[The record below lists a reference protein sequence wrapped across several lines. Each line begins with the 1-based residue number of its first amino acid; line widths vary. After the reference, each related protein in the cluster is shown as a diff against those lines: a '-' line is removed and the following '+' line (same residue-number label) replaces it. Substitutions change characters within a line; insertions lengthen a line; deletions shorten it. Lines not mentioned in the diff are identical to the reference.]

1 MWIHLFKV
9 ICGLLLTIEIMNE
22 SFSDVS
28 VEPGMGLVFSPSL
41 GRGQGRRVRVDTN
54 NTFKGDTRRKLQRG
68 LAPVC
73 LVTSI
78 LHCTDIV
85 RNTFYI
91 HLTLSRPLL
100 IYSHSLAYAAM
111 GRVLSNRG
119 HTYAVKSVLDVF
131 SEHRA
136 AQFGRNTK
144 VCVRSKHESLAW
156 CARGRI
162 SNIPW
167 LLLGN
172 AQNIHTGPARSADMN
187 RMEPIFGFCAVT
199 GDPKLREAAF
209 WKYNMIGMEDG
220 LLGAGWH
227 TCECPHCHPGCVNTS
242 PWNLISSHTRPCCES
257 PERAWAN
264 PWTSGN
270 PTQPNNFPAMLW
282 WETFDQSDRKTLPG
296 KDKIKTRGKAKK
308 PSPRCETML
317 SCRADRENKG

>member
-1 MWIHLFKV
+1 M

-54 NTFKGDTRRKLQRG
+54 NTFKADTRRKLQRG

-78 LHCTDIV
+78 LHYTDIV

-111 GRVLSNRG
+111 GGVLSNRG

-187 RMEPIFGFCAVT
+187 RM
-199 GDPKLREAAF
+199 
-209 WKYNMIGMEDG
+209 
-220 LLGAGWH
+220 
-227 TCECPHCHPGCVNTS
+227 
-242 PWNLISSHTRPCCES
+242 
-257 PERAWAN
+257 
-264 PWTSGN
+264 
-270 PTQPNNFPAMLW
+270 
-282 WETFDQSDRKTLPG
+282 
-296 KDKIKTRGKAKK
+296 
-308 PSPRCETML
+308 
-317 SCRADRENKG
+317 